1 MIVVSTNDLTEI
13 FEVSARTI
21 TTWKRLGAE
30 SAQVGRGKWDFK
42 KFLQWWLDNIY
53 TPINESEPTLQA
65 ERLRYEKARADKV
78 ELEVKKLK
86 KELVSRKDVEQA
98 LIELVAITKRAFLL
112 LPKKAP
118 GVLKNLSPSE
128 QVEALQRMVDEI
140 LEGLADG
147 ASFKAIQNKLKA

>member
-1 MIVVSTNDLTEI
+1 MFVISTKDLAEL
-13 FEVSARTI
+13 FEVSQRTI

-30 SAQVGRGKWDFK
+30 SAQIGRGKWDLK
-42 KFLQWWLDNIY
+42 KFLQWWLENIY
-53 TPINESEPTLQA
+53 TPVNENEPTLQE

-78 ELEVKKLK
+78 ELEVKRLK
-86 KELVSRKDVEQA
+86 KELIPRDKVEHA
-98 LIELVAITKRAFLL
+98 LAELIAITKRAFLL

-118 GVLKNLSPSE
+118 GVLKNLSPAE
-128 QVEALQRMVDEI
+128 QVEALQKMVDEI